1 MINTILNKI
10 YTELKKIDYIADVFT
25 YPPENPKGYP
35 YCWIVWEGNESQVL
49 TNYQDRVIIT
59 YKITLVQEKLEEL
72 KGAKNAEETAEKRC
86 WEIENLLR
94 GLEIDNVLRIVPVE
108 TIKTYDSNSTRIILE
123 FNIKVEL
130 VVDI

>member
-94 GLEIDNVLRIVPVE
+94 GLEIENVLRIVPVE